1 MSYKTENVNVAF
13 EMITQAVE
21 EFSGFVLGIPEGNV
35 VNQIL
40 GLENTEKKDPDQLKN
55 ERQVRKLLSSICD
68 RTNGGTSLFE
78 IGVVNRQAWAK
89 SILTEREKIIS
100 VLHNGS
106 EIYNIPDSEILG
118 DTAQIAELKKSGI
131 GIKHILNYQT
141 GATPIVITRSAASG
155 SEVTRTV
162 AVTEFN
168 GNFQLPPA
176 VLNSNVAVGTLA
188 GFSKESPSLGAVI
201 LKDPKFGI
209 NSRNAG
215 HMPVF
220 LSAVSPIEMSR
231 CTPYLDVKIVT
242 NKKNKDYSKLGI
254 FNFLRITDEV
264 SSAENS
270 QNKTFSNP
278 SPGAEIENVTPDSYY
293 SYMNLFTSPQ
303 TLVNANINRKWGSQ
317 KLGDFLE
324 DKFTPGN
331 SGDLGDFEYSDV
343 KDPFQPF
350 LTLLDFSVSIVGIGH
365 GLLATKKAYLKL
377 KLHDKSRIKD
387 LEDLLSPTQFAATKF
402 IIEFGWSH
410 PDGAV
415 DSTNTIGKYL
425 NSLRDTG
432 VYQLV
437 SADYN
442 FGGDSSVDITINM
455 VCAGFNQMKSIS
467 AAGGAVTGLDTII
480 DDVENTIDKYL
491 RVKRNLISGLNTK
504 EKVTSR
510 IKEVRGELKISHSD
524 LSKNSIFINFEDL
537 SDWRK
542 KAEEAFAEAPG
553 TEEDL
558 FQGLLTM
565 IFGTSIN
572 PADLL
577 AILEA
582 DNDEILN
589 RLLAERDGKK
599 QNAGEIIY
607 SKAKSLPLT
616 ADPFVG
622 QVVADYY
629 DIIKGK
635 DVKTFPLIGINQ
647 TYSGTQADQ
656 ISNKYSGTQ
665 SYHISLGK
673 IASMFIGYPMATCG
687 LYDEVQLFFYPVNT
701 QSAAARRHTTAS
713 LPIYLPDLLTEFNKR
728 ILASEQSFKDLSVQ
742 SFFTMIERIVS
753 NQRSSLYGLFT
764 SGGDANSATG
774 LSKQLEE
781 FQKKKVEEKLKEAKE
796 NLTNLQEGEASATA
810 IQELESRGGNPP
822 TEKQRQDQIDLSII
836 NFYESVL
843 AKKLKAQID
852 AQLSAA
858 YKGDGLQNIM
868 TVDETRFTPIN
879 LSMYFETFPVRKVN
893 DISDAS
899 GVFENI
905 KNTFK
910 NSLDRRGVEDNGV
923 IYDKTILRIHI
934 YDENTSMNPDISLF
948 GTNSSLTP
956 STTKSELVALQ
967 SASYPLIKNLLMTYH
982 PTIIHGA
989 SSGVVNSISVSSNT
1003 TGQLSNILIVES
1015 YGQMRDGEDSD
1026 PPELFDETVL
1036 LPSSVQLEM
1045 MGFPGLARGQQIFID
1060 FGTQTSLDNLYTV
1073 KTVDHSVSQGQFKTS
1088 STLVA
1093 TNQMIVKSYRSKIT
1107 KLLKK

>member
-40 GLENTEKKDPDQLKN
+40 GVESTEGRDIVQLAA
-55 ERQVRKLLSSICD
+55 ERQIRKLLSSICD

-78 IGVVNRQAWAK
+78 IGLVNRNAWKK
-89 SILTEREKIIS
+89 SILTQREKIIS

-106 EIYNIPDSEILG
+106 EIYDIPDSEILG
-118 DTAQIAELKKSGI
+118 NSEQIAELNARSSQTS
-131 GIKHILNYQT
+131 GIKHILKYKT
-141 GATPIVITRSAASG
+141 GASPLVISRAAISG
-155 SEVTRTV
+155 SESSRNV
-162 AVTEFN
+162 AVSELDEA
-168 GNFQLPPA
+168 FQFPPDA
-176 VLNSNVAVGTLA
+176 LNKNVAVGTLA
-188 GFSKESPSLGAVI
+188 GFSKESPSLGAVV

-242 NKKNKDYSKLGI
+242 NKKNKPYSKLGI
-254 FNFLRITDEV
+254 FNFLRITDEAT
-264 SSAENS
+264 AES
-270 QNKTFSNP
+270 PLSKTFSNP

-303 TLVNANINRKWGSQ
+303 TLVNANINKKWGSQ

-331 SGDLGDFEYSDV
+331 LGDFEYSDV

-350 LTLLDFSVSIVGIGH
+350 LTLLDFSVSISGIGH

-425 NSLRDTG
+425 NSLRDAG

-437 SADYN
+437 SADYS
-442 FGGDSSVDITINM
+442 FGADSSVDITINM
-455 VCAGFNQMKSIS
+455 VCAGFNQMKSVS
-467 AAGGAVTGLDTII
+467 AAGGVVTGLDTII
-480 DDVENTIDKYL
+480 DDVENTIDNYL
-491 RVKRNLISGLNTK
+491 K
-504 EKVTSR
+504 EIEPDAKTPKL
-510 IKEVRGELKISHSD
+510 KEIRGDLKISHSD
-524 LSKNSIFINFEDL
+524 LLKNSIFINFDEL
-537 SDWRK
+537 SEFKKSALLFLQENIRK
-542 KAEEAFAEAPG
+542 DFADE
-553 TEEDL
+553 
-558 FQGLLTM
+558 FFSNLLKM
-565 IFGTSIN
+565 IFGKSVDPT
-572 PADLL
+572 
-577 AILEA
+577 ILE
-582 DNDEILN
+582 DGNVEKLKE
-589 RLLAERDGKK
+589 LLSSSSKIS
-599 QNAGEIIY
+599 AGEIIY
-607 SKAKSLPLT
+607 SKAKSLPGT

-622 QVVADYY
+622 QVAAAYY
-629 DIIKGK
+629 DKVSGQVIT
-635 DVKTFPLIGINQ
+635 DVPLIGI
-647 TYSGTQADQ
+647 SE
-656 ISNKYSGTQ
+656 KYKSTPD
-665 SYHISLGK
+665 HISLGK

-713 LPIYLPDLLTEFNKR
+713 LPIYLPDLLAEFDKR

-742 SFFTMIERIVS
+742 SFFTMLERIVS
-753 NQRSSLYGLFT
+753 NQRASLYGLF
-764 SGGDANSATG
+764 SVGDKSP
-774 LSKQLEE
+774 LEE
-781 FQKKKVEEKLKEAKE
+781 FQKKEFKDKLAEAKAELDATGRTEEAAGGDQEISPDLKEE
-796 NLTNLQEGEASATA
+796 Q
-810 IQELESRGGNPP
+810 IQKLR
-822 TEKQRQDQIDLSII
+822 DQNII
-836 NFYESVL
+836 NFYESDL

-852 AQLSAA
+852 KRLSEA
-858 YKGDGLQNIM
+858 YLNDGLKDIM
-868 TVDETRFTPIN
+868 TVDDTRFTPIN

-893 DISDAS
+893 SISDAS
-899 GVFENI
+899 DVFETF
-905 KNTFK
+905 KNTFA
-910 NSLDRRGVEDNGV
+910 NTLDRRGVEDNGV
-923 IYDKTILRIHI
+923 IYDKTVLRIHI
-934 YDENTSMNPDISLF
+934 YDENSSMNPDINLF
-948 GTNSSLTP
+948 GTDSKLDP
-956 STTKSELVALQ
+956 SNTGDYNTDLQ
-967 SASYPLIKNLLMTYH
+967 KLAEASYASTKNLLMQYH
-982 PTIIHGA
+982 PSIIHGA

-1003 TGQLSNILIVES
+1003 TGQLSNILIVEA
-1015 YGQMRDGEDSD
+1015 YGQIRDGENSSD
-1026 PPELFDETVL
+1026 QTELFDETVL
-1036 LPSSVQLEM
+1036 LPTSVQIEM

-1073 KTVDHSVSQGQFKTS
+1073 KTVDHSVSQGVFKTS

-1093 TNQMIVKSYRSKIT
+1093 TNQMIVKSYKSRINKLIEKATSKT
-1107 KLLKK
+1107 T